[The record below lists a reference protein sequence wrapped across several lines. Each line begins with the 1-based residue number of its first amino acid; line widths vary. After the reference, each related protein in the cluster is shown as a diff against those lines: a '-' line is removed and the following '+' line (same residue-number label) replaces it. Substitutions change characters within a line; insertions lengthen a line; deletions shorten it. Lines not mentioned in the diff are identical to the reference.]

1 MAPHPAWVVS
11 VHHSCIFH
19 RRSRGDRIGSIH
31 SRWKSPFSSLFRPS
45 FPPVSIGSLRVEIR
59 NKPEVGTPYP
69 SPGGTGAAVLWS
81 GSRLSDDF
89 VYRTIYSSTM
99 ATTMSMAKAPVAA
112 ARVARVTRVANKR
125 SGCVEASD
133 ARRQGDPTSR
143 TWEEA
148 RERTT
153 GKRTWDEG
161 SARRNAVERVCTND
175 TCVEAGVVH
184 TETAKER
191 NRGART
197 NVTTGWACVEGMAT
211 VEKEVEG
218 PQNFCCNRVS
228 SVLTVLVISAKIVSG
243 GNIRISRCTAKP
255 CACLDVAPLRRIT
268 EWLLLHLCSHK

>member
-1 MAPHPAWVVS
+1 M
-11 VHHSCIFH
+11 
-19 RRSRGDRIGSIH
+19 
-31 SRWKSPFSSLFRPS
+31 
-45 FPPVSIGSLRVEIR
+45 
-59 NKPEVGTPYP
+59 GTPYP
-69 SPGGTGAAVLWS
+69 SIGGTGAAVLWS

-99 ATTMSMAKAPVAA
+99 ATTMSMAKAPVAS
-112 ARVARVTRVANKR
+112 ARVARVTRMANKR

-133 ARRQGDPTSR
+133 ARQEGDPTSR

-153 GKRTWDEG
+153 GKRTWNEG
-161 SARRNAVERVCTND
+161 SARRNAVERVRTND

-184 TETAKER
+184 TETAKEK

-211 VEKEVEG
+211 VEKKVEG

-228 SVLTVLVISAKIVSG
+228 SVLTVLVVSAKIVSG
-243 GNIRISRCTAKP
+243 
-255 CACLDVAPLRRIT
+255 
-268 EWLLLHLCSHK
+268 